1 LEKVGN
7 SNPVLYPSAED
18 LFNMDGETLRSD
30 GGSQG
35 RGGDGDFNV
44 LTYRFPESAVGAL
57 GAVEGT
63 AVGRTTSWSEF
74 LEAALEAAEKGGPL
88 LLLAP
93 EGGDAAASP
102 SAASRLDRLAVLLV
116 RQVLKQ
122 VRSSAG
128 EPGNAGNGPALPGQR
143 GDRGGERG
151 DDRGTTLS
159 RLLGQAAIRRRLQP
173 DLSAYDESWDFMM
186 ALAQGA
192 LQGRIPSV
200 SGLCRQVG
208 CPLATGQRR
217 VERLE
222 ELGLIKRSQDPDNLR
237 RHRVELSERGRGL
250 IETYLDALAAGKVN

>member
-1 LEKVGN
+1 LI
-7 SNPVLYPSAED
+7 
-18 LFNMDGETLRSD
+18 NMDSETLRS
-30 GGSQG
+30 
-35 RGGDGDFNV
+35 GDGRQARSDGELNV
-44 LTYRFPESAVGAL
+44 LTYRFSESAVGAL

-63 AVGRTTSWSEF
+63 AVGRTASWSEF

-93 EGGDAAASP
+93 EAGDTLAGP
-102 SAASRLDRLAVLLV
+102 SDSSRLDRLAVLLV

-122 VRSSAG
+122 VRSGAC
-128 EPGNAGNGPALPGQR
+128 EPGATGGGPVVPSHRA
-143 GDRGGERG
+143 GDRGEDRG
-151 DDRGTTLS
+151 GDRGTILS
-159 RLLGQAAIRRRLQP
+159 RLLGHASVRRRLQP
-173 DLSAYDESWDFMM
+173 DLSAYDESWDFML
-186 ALAQGA
+186 ALAQGT

-237 RHRVELSERGRGL
+237 RHRVELSERGRTL
-250 IETYLDALAAGKVN
+250 IDGYLGELASGKVS

>member
-1 LEKVGN
+1 MEVGN
-7 SNPVLYPSAED
+7 SFRALSPSAED
-18 LFNMDGETLRSD
+18 QFNMDGETVRS
-30 GGSQG
+30 GNGS
-35 RGGDGDFNV
+35 RARSGDSDLNV

-93 EGGDAAASP
+93 EGGDVAAGP

-122 VRSSAG
+122 VRGSAG
-128 EPGNAGNGPALPGQR
+128 EPDQADGPPLRGNEG
-143 GDRGGERG
+143 GGERG
-151 DDRGTTLS
+151 GDRAAALA
-159 RLLGQAAIRRRLQP
+159 RLLGQATIRRRLQP
-173 DLSAYDESWDFMM
+173 DLSAYDESWDFML
-186 ALAQGA
+186 ALAQGT

-237 RHRVELSERGRGL
+237 RHRVELSERGRAL
-250 IETYLDALAAGKVN
+250 MEAYLGALASGTVS